1 MFSLQFTIVYKIPLF
16 TKKLGIPKYL
26 TTLMD
31 DDTNI
36 NKQCQNYPKK
46 VTNHRFDQFCLLVS
60 F

>member
-16 TKKLGIPKYL
+16 TKKTVGFPKYL

-31 DDTNI
+31 DDT

-46 VTNHRFDQFCLLVS
+46 VTNHIFDQFCLLVS